1 MWSWVIGSSVRTV
14 MTAEDVLSIVAVLR
28 KAEVG
33 IWIAGGWGIDA
44 LLREQT
50 RQHRDF
56 DLVHRVSQEPAVVAA
71 LADAGFVET
80 LDWRPVRFVVTDA
93 VGLEIDLHPLTF
105 AADGS
110 AVQASPD
117 DAAMTP

>member
-105 AADGS
+105 AAGGS